1 MDACLE
7 QKKKK
12 KAYFDKHDIMER
24 YNVGESVAQRIMR
37 QVKSV
42 NGGTLAIGKGKIL
55 LRELERWE
63 QGRF

>member
-7 QKKKK
+7 KKTK
-12 KAYFDKHDIMER
+12 KAYLDKHDVMAR
-24 YNVGESVAQRIMR
+24 YNVGDTVAQRIMR
-37 QVKSV
+37 QVKAV